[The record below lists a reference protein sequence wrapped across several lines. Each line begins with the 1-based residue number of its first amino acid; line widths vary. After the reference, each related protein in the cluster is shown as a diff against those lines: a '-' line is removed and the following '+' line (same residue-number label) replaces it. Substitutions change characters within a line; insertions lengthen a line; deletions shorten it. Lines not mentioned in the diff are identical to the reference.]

1 MPGRSRGRSAR
12 ELEPAVAALG
22 VAWIVAVSVGTV
34 AMGWVLAVVVVAL
47 RALVD

>member
-22 VAWIVAVSVGTV
+22 IAWFVAVGLV
-34 AMGWVLAVVVVAL
+34 AVALGWVLAAVVVAL
-47 RALVD
+47 RTLVD